1 MTSRYLIPLL
11 LLSAAVPA
19 AAQNAAK
26 PTAPATGQP
35 TLPTAMPPAA
45 APLPPPPIVVAGH
58 WSKRDAGDL
67 LAFVQGIGE
76 EGLDPA
82 DYGPDILNQALG
94 NEGPALDAMAT
105 QTFLKVASDL
115 SFGHVRG
122 DGRVD
127 WHVHDDVVTPADQQA

>member
-1 MTSRYLIPLL
+1 MTSRYLLPLL

-26 PTAPATGQP
+26 PIAPATAQP
-35 TLPTAMPPAA
+35 AAPAAIPPAA
-45 APLPPPPIVVAGH
+45 VPLPAPPIVVSGH
-58 WSKRDAGDL
+58 WNKRDAGDL
-67 LAFVQGIGE
+67 LAFVQGIGA

-82 DYGPDILNQALG
+82 DYAPDALNQALAG
-94 NEGPALDAMAT
+94 SDAALDVVAT

-122 DGRVD
+122 
-127 WHVHDDVVTPADQQA
+127 